1 MELNFES
8 KVIRKL
14 NKRILWLL
22 MLGYFI
28 SILDRA
34 NISVA
39 SLTMNDELG
48 FSPMVYGYGASLFVI
63 GYFVFQVPS
72 NIILERVGARWWLP
86 RIMISWG
93 LVTVGMIF
101 INGKTS
107 FYGMRFLLGIVEA
120 GFYPGIIFYL
130 SLFYPYQHRTKAI
143 ALFQV
148 ASPFSL
154 MIGIPLIG
162 FFFKMHGFLGLHG
175 WQHIFLFTGV
185 PAVIL
190 GVLYI
195 TYLRSSIGQT
205 KWLLKEE
212 KEWLTKEIEKETMGK
227 PKARVKFYEVFVESQ
242 VWLATLILFCINV
255 GFYSV
260 VFWIPQIVKS
270 VGNHNNLV
278 TTLFSGIPYAFTTFA
293 VVLVSRHSD
302 KSGERKKHLSFCL
315 IASTLGFYLT
325 SISTGIPFVLF
336 GLSLATGGLLAA
348 MPVLWTFP
356 ISMFSGVA
364 AATAIATINSI
375 GALGGIIGPSVIGF
389 AAEKTG
395 KPASGLVVVALF
407 MFVAFVISLFL
418 KIHGKEIKEVRNPLQ
433 KISNVRL

>member
-1 MELNFES
+1 MEVNIES
-8 KVIRKL
+8 NVIKKLDRK
-14 NKRILWLL
+14 ILWLL

-39 SLTMNDELG
+39 SLTMNEDLG
-48 FSPMVYGYGASLFVI
+48 ISSIVYGYGASLFVV

-72 NIILERVGARWWLP
+72 NIILERMGARWWLP
-86 RIMISWG
+86 RIMIAWG
-93 LVTVGMIF
+93 LVTVAMMF
-101 INGKTS
+101 TSGKTS
-107 FYGMRFLLGIVEA
+107 YYGMRFLLGVVEA

-162 FFFKMHGFLGLHG
+162 LLFNMHGFWGLQG
-175 WQHIFLFTGV
+175 WQHIFLFTGI

-190 GVLYI
+190 AILYI
-195 TYLRSSIGQT
+195 IYLRSTIGQT
-205 KWLLKEE
+205 KWLQTEE
-212 KEWLTKEIEKETMGK
+212 KEWLTKEIEKETLGK
-227 PKARVKFYEVFVESQ
+227 PKAQVKFYQVFLEPQ

-270 VGNHNNLV
+270 VGNHDNLV
-278 TTLFSGIPYAFTTFA
+278 TTLLSGIPYVFTTFA
-293 VVLVSRHSD
+293 VILVSRHSD

-315 IASTLGFYLT
+315 VASSLGFY
-325 SISTGIPFVLF
+325 ISSVATGLPFALV

-356 ISMFSGVA
+356 ISMFSGAA
-364 AATAIATINSI
+364 AATAIATINSV
-375 GALGGIIGPSVIGF
+375 GALGGVIGPSVIGY

-395 KPASGLVVVALF
+395 KPASGLGVVALF
-407 MFVAFVISLFL
+407 MLAAFVISLFL
-418 KIHGKEIKEVRNPLQ
+418 RIYRKEIEEVRSKLP
-433 KISNVRL
+433 KTVM